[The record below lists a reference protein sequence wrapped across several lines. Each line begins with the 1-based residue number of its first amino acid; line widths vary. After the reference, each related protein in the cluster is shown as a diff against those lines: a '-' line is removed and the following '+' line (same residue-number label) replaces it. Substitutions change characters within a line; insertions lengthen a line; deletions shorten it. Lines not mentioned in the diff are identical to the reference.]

1 MMRRDNIYIKHIL
14 ESISRIEK
22 YIDNVQYEEFIKYQ
36 LLQDGV
42 IRQLEIIGEATKRL
56 STEMKQKST
65 KIPWKDISGMRD
77 KLIHNYFGVDLEEV
91 WRTIKKDI
99 PFFKRN

>member
-1 MMRRDNIYIKHIL
+1 
-14 ESISRIEK
+14 
-22 YIDNVQYEEFIKYQ
+22 
-36 LLQDGV
+36 
-42 IRQLEIIGEATKRL
+42 
-56 STEMKQKST
+56 MKQKST

-77 KLIHNYFGVDLEEV
+77 KLFHNYFGVDLEEV